1 MAKAHAYTLRQR
13 RVIHQLRADAAS
25 ARRASEATA
34 GTRPTFTPPAQL
46 DLEENQTP

>member
-25 ARRASEATA
+25 ARRASEAA
-34 GTRPTFTPPAQL
+34 GIRPPCTPPTQL
-46 DLEENQTP
+46 DPEENQTP